1 LRDDL
6 DDVNYELGNYRNKV
20 KDQIKEIENKL
31 DEYRGINNSLVSMLT
46 KLDSAVIQ
54 LEKDVVV
61 FEESVN
67 SFEADGMQVQSSLQW
82 LDLI

>member
-1 LRDDL
+1 MRDDL